1 MPAKVETLV
10 HGPTLEQLDLWGK
23 LDDLPWSL
31 DSAVWPE
38 ADFNSL
44 DIALP
49 TAARAFC
56 RIDQTAITSA
66 ICTAEILILAAC
78 TPYVE
83 AAAHCRAVILTMAEV
98 KSSVQAQA
106 YGTPGITLAHTN
118 TNVCNSF
125 VFHNCLNIS
134 KIKIDNC
141 WAINQISNSLY
152 CLL

>member
-98 KSSVQAQA
+98 KSSVQAIASCQA
-106 YGTPGITLAHTN
+106 DIITAAVCEGGLRGHNWTQMAVTP
-118 TNVCNSF
+118 
-125 VFHNCLNIS
+125 
-134 KIKIDNC
+134 
-141 WAINQISNSLY
+141 SLWTERE
-152 CLL
+152 L